1 MVNDVMQEVLKEN
14 DGNSEQ
20 NMDGPLISVSNLEL
34 MNWATPSFN
43 TLVVN
48 VMERRVNFRTLEAK
62 LQRSW
67 TKNGSI
73 QIIDL
78 HDGFYQVRL
87 SLASSKLHKTSYN
100 IFLYTFLKRV
110 GISMGKFLKVDRLT
124 SIHSH
129 GKFAGICVE
138 LDLEKPLTT
147 HIYVRG

>member
-1 MVNDVMQEVLKEN
+1 MVNGVMQEVLKEN

-78 HDGFYQVRL
+78 HDGFYQVERHFQTL
-87 SLASSKLHKTSYN
+87 LLVS
-100 IFLYTFLKRV
+100 
-110 GISMGKFLKVDRLT
+110 
-124 SIHSH
+124 
-129 GKFAGICVE
+129 
-138 LDLEKPLTT
+138 
-147 HIYVRG
+147 

>member
-1 MVNDVMQEVLKEN
+1 MVNGVMQEVLKEN

-78 HDGFYQVRL
+78 HDGFYQV
-87 SLASSKLHKTSYN
+87 AYN
-100 IFLYTFLKRV
+100 TALGAGTDFSPSVFPTELMFLL
-110 GISMGKFLKVDRLT
+110 
-124 SIHSH
+124 
-129 GKFAGICVE
+129 
-138 LDLEKPLTT
+138 
-147 HIYVRG
+147 

>member
-1 MVNDVMQEVLKEN
+1 MVNGVMQEVLKEN

-78 HDGFYQVRL
+78 HDGFYQVRCRPFFFMNWMVADHYL
-87 SLASSKLHKTSYN
+87 
-100 IFLYTFLKRV
+100 ILKRCRPFFF
-110 GISMGKFLKVDRLT
+110 MN
-124 SIHSH
+124 
-129 GKFAGICVE
+129 VE
-138 LDLEKPLTT
+138 
-147 HIYVRG
+147 